1 MKQNTE
7 DGEAVSEDRE
17 STKKIDNF
25 GKETYTLFEQNMN
38 AYKFREK
45 NFMMNIYINRLKIQR
60 SGNSLY

>member
-17 STKKIDNF
+17 STKIDNF
-25 GKETYTLFEQNMN
+25 GKETCTLFEQNMN

-45 NFMMNIYINRLKIQR
+45 NFMMNIYI
-60 SGNSLY
+60 